1 MKKVKIITIILAI
14 VLVTLIAFLGIYVQ
28 VQNRMENKV
37 KDYSYAMDL
46 EGSREIRLKVDTST
60 TTTVK
65 DAEGNEVE
73 DGENLTDDEITQNGY
88 TKEETAKNSKE
99 VLNVENYEKTKKI
112 IEERLKG
119 QNVQNYVIKM
129 DEETG
134 DIIIDIPEND
144 QTDAI
149 ISNISSTGKFEILD
163 TQTNEVL
170 MNNDD
175 IKTVNVMYGSSSSTG
190 TSGTT
195 VYLNI
200 EFTKEGAKKLEEI
213 SSNYKTVEESSET
226 TDETTEESTEETNAE
241 KTITM
246 KIDDE
251 EIMSTSFDEPLKTGK
266 MQLSIGQA
274 ATTQEALQTNVNQAA
289 TIATVLDTGKLPVV
303 YTVDENKYILSDMQE
318 NQLQIVGYV
327 VIAIVAIALVVMII
341 RYRVLG
347 ILGSISYIGLLAMF
361 SILIKYTNVVLSLEG
376 IFGALVIAVLN
387 YIFVNSVL
395 NKLKKEEKIQ
405 KSDVKETIKETYKSF
420 FIKIVPICITIIAFC
435 FISWEPISSFGM
447 VMFWGIVLIAIYNYV
462 ITNTLLKIKADK

>member
-88 TKEETAKNSKE
+88 TKEEIAKNSQE

-200 EFTKEGAKKLEEI
+200 EFTKDGAKKLEEI
-213 SSNYKTVEESSET
+213 SNNYKTVEQSSET

-266 MQLSIGQA
+266 MQLSIGQP

-347 ILGSISYIGLLAMF
+347 ILGAISYIGLLAMF

-376 IFGALVIAVLN
+376 IFGALVIAALN

-462 ITNTLLKIKADK
+462 ITNTLLKLKADK

>member
-1 MKKVKIITIILAI
+1 
-14 VLVTLIAFLGIYVQ
+14 
-28 VQNRMENKV
+28 
-37 KDYSYAMDL
+37 
-46 EGSREIRLKVDTST
+46 
-60 TTTVK
+60 
-65 DAEGNEVE
+65 
-73 DGENLTDDEITQNGY
+73 
-88 TKEETAKNSKE
+88 
-99 VLNVENYEKTKKI
+99 
-112 IEERLKG
+112 
-119 QNVQNYVIKM
+119 
-129 DEETG
+129 
-134 DIIIDIPEND
+134 
-144 QTDAI
+144 
-149 ISNISSTGKFEILD
+149 
-163 TQTNEVL
+163 
-170 MNNDD
+170 
-175 IKTVNVMYGSSSSTG
+175 
-190 TSGTT
+190 
-195 VYLNI
+195 
-200 EFTKEGAKKLEEI
+200 
-213 SSNYKTVEESSET
+213 
-226 TDETTEESTEETNAE
+226 
-241 KTITM
+241 
-246 KIDDE
+246 
-251 EIMSTSFDEPLKTGK
+251 MSTSFDEPLKTGK

-327 VIAIVAIALVVMII
+327 VIAIVATALVVMII